1 MEAGQIGLGIQL
13 VVLLVVEVHNC
24 ILEVVQILHQ
34 MRLGRFVLESCT
46 MWKCAMTR
54 IALVSSTEYEKKCNL
69 NSNSDK
75 NIYL

>member
-24 ILEVVQILHQ
+24 ILEIVQIHHQ
-34 MRLGRFVLESCT
+34 MRLGRFVLESRT

-54 IALVSSTEYEKKCNL
+54 IALVSSTEYE
-69 NSNSDK
+69 
-75 NIYL
+75 